1 MMREPSIQSARIL
14 CAALLV
20 AGLAMACAPAEEP
33 PSAHVAV
40 FQGSPYERGFE
51 HGERFSAQIRSL
63 YTRLL
68 TSSILPYLNREQ
80 LSIAPV
86 LTVYNRP
93 EYRDGRFSGRM
104 LLESG
109 QSLLE
114 NGDIPEENIE
124 EMQGIADGAGMS
136 FDEILILN
144 TFFDTMLG
152 FRAIVSFIQEIQRP
166 YITRVEALAPCDA
179 DGVDNDGDGAVDEE
193 GDCAVEDYGSTDR
206 GTLVEVPTD
215 ASIRIVIKDPTLP
228 GLACLDPRNA
238 DPLGEAVID
247 RACVK
252 DECLLDECRG
262 LAQVGRDCFNELGL
276 ACLPPRVA
284 GDCLDPLCAEPTDP
298 GCVDPDAVRIRLD
311 AVQYTAA
318 DAAIVTAH
326 LPREEGVEPLEDPDH
341 PHARICDFPLEVIFT
356 PPGGLPPASLV
367 TLKIQAGDLS
377 PVYSPE
383 PYHTRSMRIEQV
395 AFTTAGYLEKTGAGA
410 IPDDIV
416 NVGVDDPGLMPTS
429 LGFAARGAATSD
441 GAPVLGHHYAL
452 LDSDMVHEHSLVSV
466 HVPDEGLPHVLV
478 GYTGLVWGFSGM
490 NTEGLTWAFTIS
502 DTLDNPLVGAA
513 LDAIFQPEALLS
525 LLQNPDLVGL
535 SKALEATYLNTAG
548 MPIGMSG
555 RRVLEAAGDV
565 DGALAVLYGLGRTY
579 GWNMLLADAAGGL
592 AVVEVDSSV
601 QAGDGA
607 VGGDVVKD
615 EDGFQFYTPDP
626 AVPANLDG
634 RGEPWASVGAD
645 DIRMASHFE
654 KNRDDMVDLSI
665 MGIFAP
671 RRQRGWTGFYF
682 RSLRAF
688 HRLGEEIAGRY
699 GALDVAAAI
708 EILRTPDL
716 VDRRD
721 SMCASVFEPA
731 RGVLHWAMGEA
742 PATDARFIEL
752 DLGQAV
758 RDGVVR

>member
-1 MMREPSIQSARIL
+1 MNPRTRTGAPL
-14 CAALLV
+14 AALLLV
-20 AGLAMACAPAEEP
+20 LVLGAACAPATEP

-40 FQGSPYERGFE
+40 FEGSPYDRGFE
-51 HGERFSAQIRSL
+51 HGTRFSPQIRSL

-86 LTVYNRP
+86 LVVYNRP
-93 EYRDGRFSGRM
+93 EYLDGKFSGAM

-109 QSLLE
+109 QSLIDS
-114 NGDIPEENIE
+114 GYIPAAYID
-124 EMQGIADGAGMS
+124 EMQGIADGAGMT

-166 YITRVEALAPCDA
+166 YIPLVEALAACDA
-179 DGVDNDGDGAVDEE
+179 DGYDNDGDGVVDGA
-193 GDCAVEDYGSTDR
+193 GDCTVEDYGSTDR
-206 GTLVEVPTD
+206 GTLVEVPLD

-247 RACVK
+247 RGCVK
-252 DECLLDECRG
+252 DHCLLEHCAG
-262 LAQVGRDCFNELGL
+262 LDRVGRECFNQEGL
-276 ACLPPRVA
+276 SCLPPRVA

-298 GCVDPDAVRIRLD
+298 ACVDPDAVRIRLD
-311 AVQYTAA
+311 AIQYTAA

-367 TLKIQAGDLS
+367 TLKIQGGDLS

-383 PYHTRSMRIEQV
+383 PFHYRPMRVEQITI
-395 AFTTAGYLEKTGAGA
+395 TTAGYHAATGRGLV
-410 IPDDIV
+410 PDAV
-416 NVGVDDPGLMPTS
+416 NNVGVDDPGLMPTS
-429 LGFAARGAATSD
+429 LGFAARGAATPD
-441 GAPVLGHHYAL
+441 GAPVLAHHYAL
-452 LDSDMVHEHSLVSV
+452 LDSDMVHEHSLISV

-478 GYTGLVWGFSGM
+478 GYTGLIWGFAGM

-502 DTLDNPLVGAA
+502 DSLDNPLVGAA
-513 LDAIFQPEALLS
+513 LDAIFQPEALFQ

-535 SKALEATYLNTAG
+535 SSALEETYLKTKG
-548 MPIGMSG
+548 TPIGMSG
-555 RRVLEAAGDV
+555 RRVLEAAEDV
-565 DGALAVLYGLGRTY
+565 GGAVELLYGLERTY
-579 GWNMLLADAAGGL
+579 GWNMILADAAGGL
-592 AVVEVDSSV
+592 AVVEVDASV
-601 QAGDGA
+601 QAEDDA

-626 AVPANLDG
+626 GVAANLDV

-688 HRLGEEIAGRY
+688 HRLGEEIADRY
-699 GALDVAAAI
+699 GALDAEAAI
-708 EILRTPDL
+708 EILRTPAL
-716 VDRRD
+716 VDQRD
-721 SMCASVFEPA
+721 SMCASVFEPS
-731 RGVLHWAMGEA
+731 RGILHWAMGEA
-742 PATDARFIEL
+742 PATDAPFIEL
-752 DLGQAV
+752 DLEQAI
-758 RDGVVR
+758 RDGSLR

>member
-1 MMREPSIQSARIL
+1 MMNPPKRTGAP
-14 CAALLV
+14 CVALLLLI
-20 AGLAMACAPAEEP
+20 ALGAAACAPETEP

-40 FQGSPYERGFE
+40 FEGSPYERGLQ
-51 HGERFSAQIRSL
+51 HGTQFSSQIRSL

-68 TSSILPYLNREQ
+68 SSSLLPYLNREQ

-86 LTVYNRP
+86 LVVYNRP
-93 EYRDGRFSGRM
+93 EYLDGKFSGAM

-109 QSLLE
+109 QALVE
-114 NGDIPEENIE
+114 NGDIPEAYLA
-124 EMQGIADGAGMS
+124 EMQGIADGAGMT
-136 FDEILILN
+136 FDEILVLN

-166 YITRVEALAPCDA
+166 YISLVEVLAPCDA
-179 DGVDNDGDGAVDEE
+179 DGVDNDGDGVVDRE
-193 GDCAVEDYGSTDR
+193 GDCTVEAYGSSDR
-206 GTLVEVPTD
+206 GTLVEVPVD
-215 ASIRIVIKDPTLP
+215 ASIRFVIKDPTLP

-238 DPLGEAVID
+238 DPLGEVVID
-247 RACVK
+247 RACVL
-252 DECLLDECRG
+252 DHCLLDHCAG
-262 LAQVGRDCFNELGL
+262 LAQVGRECFNEAGL
-276 ACLPPRVA
+276 TCLPPRVA

-298 GCVDPDAVRIRLD
+298 ACVDPDGVRIRLD
-311 AVQYTAA
+311 EIQYTAA

-326 LPREEGVEPLEDPDH
+326 LPREEGVEPLENPDH

-367 TLKIQAGDLS
+367 TLKIQASDLS

-383 PYHTRSMRIEQV
+383 PFHNRPMRIEQV
-395 AFTTAGYLEKTGAGA
+395 AITTAGYYAATGRGA
-410 IPDDIV
+410 VPDEV
-416 NVGVDDPGLMPTS
+416 ANVGVEDPGLMPTS
-429 LGFAARGAATSD
+429 LGFAARGAATPD

-478 GYTGLVWGFSGM
+478 GYTGLVWGFAGM

-502 DTLDNPLVGAA
+502 DSLDNPLVGAA
-513 LDAIFQPEALLS
+513 LDAIFQPEALFQ
-525 LLQNPDLVGL
+525 LLKNPDLVGL
-535 SKALEATYLNTAG
+535 SSALAETYLKTSG
-548 MPIGMSG
+548 TPVGMSG
-555 RRVLEAAGDV
+555 RRVLEDAEDV
-565 DGALAVLYGLGRTY
+565 GGALELLYGMGRTY

-601 QAGDGA
+601 QAGDGT
-607 VGGDVVKD
+607 VGGDAVKD

-626 AVPANLDG
+626 GVPANLDG

-699 GALDVAAAI
+699 GALDADAAV

-758 RDGVVR
+758 RDGGLR